1 MKGITLLLLAAAVLA
16 FPARAHD
23 KAAAAE
29 CAEIKAKIRA
39 IESRMRAGYTAAQGR
54 KLEERLRKLKAKRFK
69 VCR

>member
-1 MKGITLLLLAAAVLA
+1 MKGNTQLLLATAVLA
-16 FPARAHD
+16 FPALAHD

-29 CAEIKAKIRA
+29 CAEIKAKIRT

-54 KLEERLRKLKAKRFK
+54 KLEEKLRKLKAKRFE